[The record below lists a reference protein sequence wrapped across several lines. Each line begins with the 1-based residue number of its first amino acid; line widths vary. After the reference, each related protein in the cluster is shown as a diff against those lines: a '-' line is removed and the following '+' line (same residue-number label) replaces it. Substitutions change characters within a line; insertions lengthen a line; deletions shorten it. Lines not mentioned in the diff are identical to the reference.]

1 VSHLG
6 RLKDLTQR
14 PYGMKA
20 SENTMRR
27 TRRLDA
33 ESGRRQTISG
43 QSRSVLIVED
53 DGDIRQAIAELIEDE
68 GYACRVASDGL
79 EALAALNLERPDL
92 LIADLL
98 MPLMSGI
105 DLLARLREHPSY
117 RDIPVIAM
125 TAANDRM
132 LGVKLDVPVLQKPI
146 DLFLLSKMLARY
158 CPLGGNPSS
167 ASVGER

>member
-1 VSHLG
+1 
-6 RLKDLTQR
+6 
-14 PYGMKA
+14 M
-20 SENTMRR
+20 
-27 TRRLDA
+27 
-33 ESGRRQTISG
+33 SGLSK
-43 QSRSVLIVED
+43 SVLIVED

-68 GYACRVASDGL
+68 GYACRLANDGI

-105 DLLARLREHPSY
+105 DLLARMREHPSY

-132 LGVKLDVPVLQKPI
+132 LGVKLNVPVLDKPI
-146 DLFLLSKMLARY
+146 DLPVLRQMLARY
-158 CPLGGNPSS
+158 CPLGGNPQE
-167 ASVGER
+167 A

>member
-1 VSHLG
+1 
-6 RLKDLTQR
+6 
-14 PYGMKA
+14 
-20 SENTMRR
+20 
-27 TRRLDA
+27 
-33 ESGRRQTISG
+33 
-43 QSRSVLIVED
+43 
-53 DGDIRQAIAELIEDE
+53 
-68 GYACRVASDGL
+68 
-79 EALAALNLERPDL
+79 
-92 LIADLL
+92 
-98 MPLMSGI
+98 MSGI

-158 CPLGGNPSS
+158 CPLGGNPSA

>member
-1 VSHLG
+1 M
-6 RLKDLTQR
+6 
-14 PYGMKA
+14 P
-20 SENTMRR
+20 
-27 TRRLDA
+27 
-33 ESGRRQTISG
+33 G

-53 DGDIRQAIAELIEDE
+53 DGDLRQAVAELIEDQ
-68 GYACRVASDGL
+68 GYTCRHARDGIEAMTALSL
-79 EALAALNLERPDL
+79 EPPDL

-132 LGVKLDVPVLQKPI
+132 LGVKVDVPVLHKPI
-146 DLFLLSKMLARY
+146 DLSMLSEMLARY
-158 CPLGGNPSS
+158 CPLGGSS
-167 ASVGER
+167 